1 MGTFSDVTDLSL
13 PIGDKVCVN
22 IDVKVSL
29 GCLVMGKVRER
40 LGRHLYIHTYTQ
52 RHTSR
57 RIQTRLFCQKE
68 GAFLRDA
75 SPHFEIPTPAMKKFL
90 SL

>member
-13 PIGDKVCVN
+13 PIGDKVHVN

-29 GCLVMGKVRER
+29 GCLVMGKVRET
-40 LGRHLYIHTYTQ
+40 LGRHLCIHTYTQ
-52 RHTSR
+52 TH
-57 RIQTRLFCQKE
+57 IQTHTNTHLFCQKE

-75 SPHFEIPTPAMKKFL
+75 SPHFEIPPL
-90 SL
+90 P